1 MAAAATLEK
10 IVRRGAILI
19 ALGLCTALPVAAAT
33 RVLVVAGLGGE
44 PQYEQN
50 FEDWSAQV
58 AKASTSVTGD
68 PALVQRLA
76 GRDAVRGNI
85 MAALRKAAQELHG
98 GDHFVLVL
106 IGHGSFD
113 GTDYRFNIP
122 GDDIT
127 GAEMLELLNHF
138 PEGVTQ
144 LVVDAT
150 STSGAIAD
158 KWASPRR
165 VVITATRTGGERNA
179 TRFGG
184 YWAEALT
191 DSAAD
196 RDKDGSV
203 TAEEAFDY
211 ANGKVTES
219 FKSDAAIATE
229 HPRLVGTDAG
239 RIVVARLGAAALFA
253 SDKQLAALRVEQDGI
268 EQRIDAVRAQKD
280 SLSADDYYAR
290 LEPVLLDM
298 ARLGQRIDARLAQLG
313 VNAGGGD
320 GGT

>member
-1 MAAAATLEK
+1 MAAASALEEAVK
-10 IVRRGAILI
+10 RALAVL
-19 ALGLCTALPVAAAT
+19 ALGLCAALPAAAAT
-33 RVLVVAGLGGE
+33 RVLVVAGLGGA
-44 PQYEQN
+44 PKYE
-50 FEDWSAQV
+50 EDFQKWSAQV
-58 AKASTSVTGD
+58 ARASASVTGD
-68 PALVQRLA
+68 AALVQRLA
-76 GRDAVRGNI
+76 GSAARRADI
-85 MAALRKAAQELHG
+85 EAALRKAAQELHA

-106 IGHGSFD
+106 IGHGNYD
-113 GTDYRFNIP
+113 GTNYRFNIP

-127 GAEMLELLNHF
+127 GEQMRKLLDGF
-138 PEGVTQ
+138 PKDVTQ

-158 KWASPRR
+158 KWKSPRR
-165 VVITATRTGGERNA
+165 VVITATKTGGERNA

-191 DSAAD
+191 NTAAD
-196 RDKDGSV
+196 LDKDGNVS
-203 TAEEAFDY
+203 AQEAFDY
-211 ANGKVTES
+211 ATRKVAES

-229 HPRLVGTDAG
+229 HARLTGKDAG

-253 SDKQLAALRVEQDGI
+253 SDSQLAALRVEQDGI

-280 SLSADDYYAR
+280 KLSADDYYAR

-313 VNAGGGD
+313 VKAGGDND
-320 GGT
+320 GK

>member
-1 MAAAATLEK
+1 MAVASTLETAVKRVAAA
-10 IVRRGAILI
+10 I
-19 ALGLCTALPVAAAT
+19 ALGLCMALPAAAAT
-33 RVLVVAGLGGE
+33 RVLVGAGLGGT
-44 PQYEQN
+44 PKYEEN
-50 FEDWSAQV
+50 FQKWSEQV
-58 AKASTSVTGD
+58 ARASASATGD

-76 GRDAVRGNI
+76 GNAARREDI
-85 MAALRKAAQELHG
+85 EAALRKAAQELHA

-127 GAEMLELLNHF
+127 GAQMRELLDRF
-138 PEGVTQ
+138 PKDVTQ

-158 KWASPRR
+158 KWKSPRR
-165 VVITATRTGGERNA
+165 VVITATKTGGERNA

-191 DSAAD
+191 NTAAD
-196 RDKDGSV
+196 LDKDGTV
-203 TAEEAFDY
+203 TAQEAFDY
-211 ANGKVTES
+211 ATRKVAES

-229 HPRLVGTDAG
+229 HARLVGKDAG

-253 SDKQLAALRVEQDGI
+253 SDRQLAALRVEQDGI
-268 EQRIDAVRAQKD
+268 EQRIDQVRAQKG
-280 SLSADDYYAR
+280 SLSADDYYAK

-313 VNAGGGD
+313 VNAGGDND
-320 GGT
+320 GK